1 MYKDIFANWYTPNH
15 SEQVFVISKVKNT
28 KPWIY
33 VISNL
38 NGKKIVETF
47 YKKELQKT
55 NQTEFRVVKV
65 IKRKGGKL
73 YVKWKGYNNSW
84 NSWID
89 KKGIAWL
96 LQIFQLL
103 YKMSQ
108 YFPKSYEP
116 SSKKIIDKSDL
127 LNYADDVNDD
137 LIQQEN
143 Q

>member
-1 MYKDIFANWYTPNH
+1 M
-15 SEQVFVISKVKNT
+15 ISKVKNT

-47 YKKELQKT
+47 YEKELQKT
-55 NQTEFRVVKV
+55 NQTEFRFVKV

-96 LQIFQLL
+96 LQIF
-103 YKMSQ
+103 
-108 YFPKSYEP
+108 
-116 SSKKIIDKSDL
+116 
-127 LNYADDVNDD
+127 
-137 LIQQEN
+137 
-143 Q
+143 

>member
-1 MYKDIFANWYTPNH
+1 MCKDIFANWYTPNH

-38 NGKKIVETF
+38 NVKKIVETF

-73 YVKWKGYNNSW
+73 YVKWKGYK
-84 NSWID
+84 IH
-89 KKGIAWL
+89 GIAGL
-96 LQIFQLL
+96 T
-103 YKMSQ
+103 
-108 YFPKSYEP
+108 
-116 SSKKIIDKSDL
+116 KK
-127 LNYADDVNDD
+127 A
-137 LIQQEN
+137 
-143 Q
+143 